1 MIAFLLNVG
10 LALIWFFLG
19 DQPSGARLLVGFVVG
34 FGLIYL
40 FRGALPPQTYTR
52 RVAAFV
58 VFVVV
63 FVRELIW
70 SNLLLAWIVLT
81 RDPAKLEPRI
91 FTYPVGHLQPL
102 EILVISHCLTLTP
115 GTCTI
120 DIENDFKVLRVHV
133 IDAHDVEEVRRS
145 IRTNI
150 EQRLLAFTR

>member
-19 DQPSGARLLVGFVVG
+19 DEPSGARLLVGFVVG
-34 FGLIYL
+34 YGLIYL

-52 RVAAFV
+52 RVAAFF
-58 VFVVV
+58 VFVGV
-63 FVRELIW
+63 FIRELVL

-81 RDPAKLEPRI
+81 RDPAKLRPRI
-91 FTYPVGHLQPL
+91 FTYPVEHLKPL
-102 EILVISHCLTLTP
+102 EIFVISHCLTLTP

-120 DIENDFKVLRVHV
+120 DIEDEFRVLRVHV
-133 IDAHDVEEVRRS
+133 IDADDVEDVRRS